1 MQRSAIRVWHHAHA
15 LPDFAA
21 LHPGYDRSF
30 VTAGLDPAIH
40 LKNAFLRRLMDARV
54 KPGHDE
60 LGFDSRATI
69 LRRRPGSDEN
79 VKSRTTC
86 DSSSLSS
93 PSRAMLFVGAR

>member
-1 MQRSAIRVWHHAHA
+1 M
-15 LPDFAA
+15 
-21 LHPGYDRSF
+21 
-30 VTAGLDPAIH
+30 AGLDPAIH

-79 VKSRTTC
+79 LKIPRHV
-86 DSSSLSS
+86 
-93 PSRAMLFVGAR
+93 